1 MIIYPVKS
9 LKGEINIPGD
19 KSISH
24 RAIFFG
30 SIAQGTTEIHNFLT
44 GEDCLDTV
52 KCFNKMG
59 IDIDINNNGKVL
71 VHGKGIKGLSQPN
84 STLYTGNSGTTTR
97 LLLGLLAGQGFDS
110 IIDGDAQIRKRPM
123 DRVIIPL
130 KMMGAK
136 LTGQEQDKYCPI
148 NIKASSLNVIKYE
161 LPVASAQLKSALIL
175 ASLYAKDTCLITEP
189 AMSRNHTELMLNYF
203 GADIKMS
210 KLKISSS
217 PVSELHHQQINI
229 PGDISSAAFFMVAG
243 LILPNSEIKI
253 KNVGINETRTGIID
267 ILKQMGG
274 KIKLSN
280 IKTLN
285 NEPTADIIVSSSS
298 LSSVTIERDII
309 PRLIDE
315 IPIIAVAASVA
326 TGTTIIKDAKEL
338 KVKETNRI
346 KTVVTELS
354 KAGIDITE
362 TSDGM
367 IITGGNNIQ
376 GADFNSYGDHRIAM
390 ATAILAIAADTPST
404 IQGTEAANISFPG
417 FFELIEKL
425 SCSP

>member
-1 MIIYPVKS
+1 
-9 LKGEINIPGD
+9 
-19 KSISH
+19 
-24 RAIFFG
+24 
-30 SIAQGTTEIHNFLT
+30 
-44 GEDCLDTV
+44 
-52 KCFNKMG
+52 
-59 IDIDINNNGKVL
+59 
-71 VHGKGIKGLSQPN
+71 
-84 STLYTGNSGTTTR
+84 
-97 LLLGLLAGQGFDS
+97 
-110 IIDGDAQIRKRPM
+110 
-123 DRVIIPL
+123 
-130 KMMGAK
+130 
-136 LTGQEQDKYCPI
+136 
-148 NIKASSLNVIKYE
+148 
-161 LPVASAQLKSALIL
+161 
-175 ASLYAKDTCLITEP
+175 
-189 AMSRNHTELMLNYF
+189 
-203 GADIKMS
+203 
-210 KLKISSS
+210 
-217 PVSELHHQQINI
+217 
-229 PGDISSAAFFMVAG
+229 
-243 LILPNSEIKI
+243 
-253 KNVGINETRTGIID
+253 
-267 ILKQMGG
+267 MGG

-285 NEPTADIIVSSSS
+285 NEPTADIIVSASS

-425 SCSP
+425 SCSPI